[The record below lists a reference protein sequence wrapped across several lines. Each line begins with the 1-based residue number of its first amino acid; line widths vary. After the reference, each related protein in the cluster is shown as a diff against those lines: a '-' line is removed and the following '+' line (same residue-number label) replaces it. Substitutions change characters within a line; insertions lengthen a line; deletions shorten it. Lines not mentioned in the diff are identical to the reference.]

1 MKFYDSANIKL
12 GQYAALWIW
21 DFMVYHEMRLS
32 LRFQGIV
39 KKKIET
45 CLSADG
51 RSREIHL
58 LFDTLQKHKIFEVLF
73 IYHKS

>member
-1 MKFYDSANIKL
+1 MLHCEFEILWFIMKCVCHYDC
-12 GQYAALWIW
+12 
-21 DFMVYHEMRLS
+21 R
-32 LRFQGIV
+32 GIV